1 MNSTTEMPIVYFGM
15 PGDDID
21 VFSLDPDQ
29 PLPEGLRPFLF
40 PEGFLDIKDVS
51 VAFIMT
57 NETFDKACDDAA
69 TIAEAAI
76 LLNIIEERRDLLGPI
91 INNVFTLY
99 AMCEDD
105 DRRAIAVQLM
115 REQLSKTLY
124 SGGSA
129 GDDNWYEEDI
139 KCAIKRGGIVYV
151 RTGISEEMET
161 ISDSFEGDGDSPE
174 TH

>member
-15 PGDDID
+15 PGDNID
-21 VFSLDPDQ
+21 VFSLDPEQ
-29 PLPEGLRPFLF
+29 PLPAGLKPFLF
-40 PEGFLDIKDVS
+40 PDGFMDIKDAS

-57 NETFDKACDDAA
+57 DETFDRACDDAGN
-69 TIAEAAI
+69 IAEAAI

-105 DRRAIAVQLM
+105 DIRASRVQLM
-115 REQLSKTLY
+115 RDQISKTLY

-129 GDDNWYEEDI
+129 GDDNWYEDDI
-139 KCAIKRGGIVYV
+139 KCAIKRGGINYV
-151 RTGISEEMET
+151 RTGISEETDT